1 MWIRI
6 QDCVIN
12 FEENF
17 YFFYYYKKI
26 MAQTFLSVESLNGEF
41 VLILTPFTSVLS
53 NIYMRDPDP
62 DPQSS

>member
-1 MWIRI
+1 
-6 QDCVIN
+6 
-12 FEENF
+12 
-17 YFFYYYKKI
+17 

>member
-1 MWIRI
+1 
-6 QDCVIN
+6 
-12 FEENF
+12 
-17 YFFYYYKKI
+17 

-62 DPQSS
+62 DPQSSWIQIQYGSGSTTLVGTVST